1 MRKSVTWPV
10 VVNENAIGAVL
21 GDGGVVEGDIGRG
34 HGVELDT
41 VHGIPDDFG
50 ILQREAGGE
59 RDYRRETNTLEGHRS
74 LIDGATQELNA
85 IAASLAGAVA
95 VEQRAEECHSGK
107 DRIAGE
113 ESVHAVAVEDLHAVA
128 IQDFAHV
135 RALDREIA
143 DGAEVEKYAVTRI
156 RSDVC
161 VLDRH
166 IVRGNIAPLQ
176 AAGAVAGDL
185 RILDGQAGGE
195 RRA

>member
-59 RDYRRETNTLEGHRS
+59 RDYRREPNTLESHRS
-74 LIDGATQELNA
+74 LIDGASQEANA
-85 IAASLAGAVA
+85 IAAHGVHAVA
-95 VEQRAEECHSGK
+95 VEDRAKECHSGK

-113 ESVHAVAVEDLHAVA
+113 EPVHAVAVEDLHAVG
-128 IQDFAHV
+128 IQDFAQM
-135 RALDREIA
+135 RALDYEIA
-143 DGAEVEKYAVTRI
+143 DGAEVE
-156 RSDVC
+156 
-161 VLDRH
+161 
-166 IVRGNIAPLQ
+166 
-176 AAGAVAGDL
+176 
-185 RILDGQAGGE
+185 
-195 RRA
+195 